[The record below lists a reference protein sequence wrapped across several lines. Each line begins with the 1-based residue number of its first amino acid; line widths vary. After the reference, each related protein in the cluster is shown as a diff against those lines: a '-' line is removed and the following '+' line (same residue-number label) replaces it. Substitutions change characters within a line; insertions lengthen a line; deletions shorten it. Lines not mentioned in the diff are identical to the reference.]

1 MGELGAGCLV
11 TSGPLFSTHIRLSG
25 SHRNSRMLEL
35 EGKAGILTQSL
46 PFTNKET
53 VWDTVQ
59 GHAVTELTSDRDSLL
74 ASQPF
79 LNSLHLT

>member
-1 MGELGAGCLV
+1 
-11 TSGPLFSTHIRLSG
+11 
-25 SHRNSRMLEL
+25 MLEL